1 MLPND
6 SKYRNCDSLIFHC
19 LSWDVIGEIHPAYFS
34 LIIYS
39 FLSCIKTMVIDNL
52 KVWVW
57 VPTLCCLFYTGLKTN
72 PQALTT
78 RQESLSVP
86 HNVCSDPSLGR
97 YWPLS
102 FSFLFLRSR
111 FQIHHGSTQFEK
123 WLLDDNDRLSCS
135 IHFEMKNQGSV
146 WKGEELRWQRQGDNS
161 VKCLLGEH
169 GDQVLFSGTTYKTVS
184 DIAMQLYFQCRGD
197 GGRELLSV

>member
-6 SKYRNCDSLIFHC
+6 LKYRNCDSLIFHC
-19 LSWDVIGEIHPAYFS
+19 LSWDVIGDIHSAYFS

-39 FLSCIKTMVIDNL
+39 FLSCIKAMVIDNL
-52 KVWVW
+52 KVRVW
-57 VPTLCCLFYTGLKTN
+57 VPTLCCLFYIGLKTN
-72 PQALTT
+72 PQAITT

-111 FQIHHGSTQFEK
+111 FQIHHGSTQFIK
-123 WLLDDNDRLSCS
+123 WLLDDDGCLSCS
-135 IHFEMKNQGSV
+135 IHFEMKKSGLCVKGIRIKKDRDREITQWSACWGSM
-146 WKGEELRWQRQGDNS
+146 KIKFYSQEPCR
-161 VKCLLGEH
+161 K
-169 GDQVLFSGTTYKTVS
+169 
-184 DIAMQLYFQCRGD
+184 QCQT
-197 GGRELLSV
+197 